1 MKNNKTTELA
11 ANTNLAGWKIISRTI
26 SLREFRERWVQTV
39 QYWKFET
46 EWPGYLSGAFSTR
59 TLFIFAKTIHFCY
72 IIITYCRHV
81 WWRCDHMISS
91 DQTSGRHQPDT
102 GDTRHVTSGVTMSG
116 YTRQTE
122 CRYVV
127 ERKSKILSR
136 GKKREKRP
144 TDTIKAVDSQASL
157 VASLYCPVVVSH
169 SCSHSQ
175 IRGSLAIKVITAL
188 IRAEI
193 HPLPSSG
200 GLIVRDNGV
209 TMDLETENE
218 QECRCWG
225 R

>member
-1 MKNNKTTELA
+1 MDNNSQIPRGGSQRRSNCGDLTPRTSINWAPLSPLAQRTPAQSPWTLDSNGQIQIFSYLNCSERLPVMKNNKTTELA

-26 SLREFRERWVQTV
+26 SLWEFRERWVQTV

-122 CRYVV
+122 C
-127 ERKSKILSR
+127 I
-136 GKKREKRP
+136 
-144 TDTIKAVDSQASL
+144 
-157 VASLYCPVVVSH
+157 
-169 SCSHSQ
+169 
-175 IRGSLAIKVITAL
+175 
-188 IRAEI
+188 
-193 HPLPSSG
+193 
-200 GLIVRDNGV
+200 
-209 TMDLETENE
+209 
-218 QECRCWG
+218 
-225 R
+225 

>member
-1 MKNNKTTELA
+1 
-11 ANTNLAGWKIISRTI
+11 
-26 SLREFRERWVQTV
+26 
-39 QYWKFET
+39 
-46 EWPGYLSGAFSTR
+46 
-59 TLFIFAKTIHFCY
+59 
-72 IIITYCRHV
+72 
-81 WWRCDHMISS
+81 
-91 DQTSGRHQPDT
+91 
-102 GDTRHVTSGVTMSG
+102 MSG

-136 GKKREKRP
+136 GKDREKRP

-209 TMDLETENE
+209 TMGTRRLRMSRNADVEADNQTPTHADQVRYSPRSPAWSPPAQCLPRVLCQMKHPPPVFFQTKDNK
-218 QECRCWG
+218 
-225 R
+225 